1 MSKKRRKPNKTREK
15 TSQTKY
21 IGFLQSDAFDDLCAS
36 GYTRL
41 DECPEILTACREIA
55 TLISSMTIYLM
66 ANTEKGDKRVK
77 NELSRKIDI
86 DPFRFMTRRSWMEF
100 IVMTML
106 LHGKGNSIVLPH
118 MEKGE
123 NGQWLLGDLE
133 PIPYDRVSFI
143 QDGYGYKVMID
154 GVEYDPQ
161 EVMHFVE
168 NPDKRYP
175 WWGRGTTIVL
185 KEVADNLKQAAAT
198 EKGFLQSKWKPSVIV
213 RVDSMIEE
221 FSTKE
226 GRKTILED
234 YVESNEAGEP
244 WMIPAEQFQVEQV
257 KPLSLQ
263 DLAIKDTVELD
274 RRLVASILGVPPF
287 IVGIGEYNRDAWN
300 SFIQNK
306 VASVTKNIEQEMT
319 RKLILSPKMYLK
331 FNIFS
336 LMDWDIKTISD
347 VFGGLSD
354 RGLVTGNEVRDKL
367 HMSPMDDLDE
377 LRILENYIPADKVG
391 DQKKLVQGE

>member
-21 IGFLQSDAFDDLCAS
+21 VGFLQSDAFDDLCAS

-41 DECPEILTACREIA
+41 DESPEILTACRKIA
-55 TLISSMTIYLM
+55 ILVSYMTLHLM

-86 DPFRFMTRRSWMEF
+86 EPFRFMTRRSWMEF

-106 LHGKGNSIVLPH
+106 LHGKGNSVVRPH

-133 PIPYDRVSFI
+133 PIPFDRVSFI
-143 QDGYGYKVMID
+143 QDGYGYKVLID

-161 EVMHFVE
+161 EVMHFIE
-168 NPDKRYP
+168 NPDRHYP
-175 WWGRGTTIVL
+175 WWGRGTTIIL

-287 IVGIGEYNRDAWN
+287 IVGIGDYNRDAWN
-300 SFIQNK
+300 AFIQDT
-306 VASVTKNIEQEMT
+306 VAPIAKNIEQEMT

-331 FNIFS
+331 FNTFS

>member
-1 MSKKRRKPNKTREK
+1 
-15 TSQTKY
+15 
-21 IGFLQSDAFDDLCAS
+21 
-36 GYTRL
+36 
-41 DECPEILTACREIA
+41 
-55 TLISSMTIYLM
+55 
-66 ANTEKGDKRVK
+66 
-77 NELSRKIDI
+77 
-86 DPFRFMTRRSWMEF
+86 
-100 IVMTML
+100 
-106 LHGKGNSIVLPH
+106 
-118 MEKGE
+118 
-123 NGQWLLGDLE
+123 
-133 PIPYDRVSFI
+133 
-143 QDGYGYKVMID
+143 MID

-213 RVDSMIEE
+213 RVDSMIEG

>member
-1 MSKKRRKPNKTREK
+1 MSKKRRKRNSKT
-15 TSQTKY
+15 TQQIQTKY
-21 IGFLQSDAFDDLCAS
+21 VGFLQSEQFDELCTTEYMS
-36 GYTRL
+36 L
-41 DECPEILTACREIA
+41 DKSPEILTACRKIA
-55 TLISSMTIYLM
+55 ILVSYMTLHLM

-86 DPFRFMTRRSWMEF
+86 EPFRFMTRRAWMEF
-100 IVMTML
+100 IVMTEL
-106 LHGKGNSIVLPH
+106 IYGKGNSIVLPH
-118 MEKGE
+118 MVKGDK
-123 NGQWLLGDLE
+123 GQWLLGDLE
-133 PIPYDRVSFI
+133 PIAYDRVSFI
-143 QDGYGYKVMID
+143 QDGYGYKVLID
-154 GVEYDPQ
+154 GVEYNP
-161 EVMHFVE
+161 EEILHFVE
-168 NPDKRYP
+168 NPDKHLP

-198 EKGFLQSKWKPSVIV
+198 EKGFLKSKWKPSVIV

-226 GRKTILED
+226 GRQAILED
-234 YVESNEAGEP
+234 YVESSEAGEP
-244 WMIPAEQFQVEQV
+244 WMVPAEQFQIEQV

-274 RRLVASILGVPPF
+274 RRLIAAILGVPPF
-287 IVGIGEYNRDAWN
+287 IVGIGDYNRDAWN
-300 SFIQNK
+300 AFIQDT
-306 VASVTKNIEQEMT
+306 VAPIAKNIEQEMT

-331 FNIFS
+331 FNTFS

-391 DQKKLVQGE
+391 DQKKLVQGD